1 MENMKVTQDMV
12 DSFMQSKNLDFDVVM
27 VPTYAQVPITKDN
40 GVGET
45 EFKPLNA
52 FAPMRTDTNTFL
64 SSGGMS
70 KDFVPIQNRDA
81 FKIITQLSGVADIEL
96 KSAGEWNGGAG
107 VFAQVSLG
115 TDMVIGKNYG
125 DIGQEHQRTD
135 TVRKYLSIVNSHD
148 GSRAL
153 TILITPYRFFCMNQI
168 ARAVNTAKK
177 NENTFISI
185 RHNASA
191 EERIHELIR
200 TVHIADEAFQYSE
213 EVYNKMTQ
221 LKINEEYAKEVMNRL
236 FPPTFTEGRG
246 KTIWTNRYENVVK
259 RFNFADKGKIEKDT
273 AWNLYN
279 AIQGTVQHDS
289 RNTATKM
296 RSVLMGPIAQQ
307 SSDIM
312 TAVLDICS
320 SEHIPASVSAEI
332 EAMTSGF
339 SF

>member
-1 MENMKVTQDMV
+1 MEDMKVTQDMV
-12 DSFMQSKNLDFDVVM
+12 DSFMKTKNLDFEVAM
-27 VPTYAQVPITKDN
+27 VPTFAQV
-40 GVGET
+40 GE
-45 EFKPLNA
+45 EFKSLGA
-52 FAPMRTDTNTFL
+52 FAPMRTDTGVFL
-64 SSGGMS
+64 SSGGLS
-70 KDFVPIQNRDA
+70 KEFTPIQNRDA
-81 FKIITQLSGVADIEL
+81 FKIITQLAGVADIEL
-96 KSAGEWNGGAG
+96 KNGGMWSSGAG

-168 ARAVNTAKK
+168 AKAVNKAKK
-177 NENTFISI
+177 TEDSFISI

-200 TVHIADEAFQYSE
+200 TVHIADDAFHYSE

-221 LKINEEYAKEVMNRL
+221 LKINPEYVKETLNRL
-236 FPPTFTEGRG
+236 FPLNHADGRG
-246 KTIWTNRYENVVK
+246 KTIWENRLEAVQK
-259 RFNFADKGKIEKDT
+259 RFNFADGGRVERDT

-289 RNTATKM
+289 RNTSTKN
-296 RSVLMGPIAQQ
+296 RSILMGPIAQQ

-312 TAVLDICS
+312 VEVLDVCS

-339 SF
+339 MF

>member
-1 MENMKVTQDMV
+1 MENAMNVTQDMV
-12 DSFMQSKNLDFDVVM
+12 DTFLHTNNLDFTVQM
-27 VPTYAQVPITKDN
+27 VPTFGQVPVVKDN
-40 GVGET
+40 GVIDT
-45 EFKPLNA
+45 EMKPLGA

-64 SSGGMS
+64 SSGGLS
-70 KDFVPIQNRDA
+70 KDFTPIQNRDA
-81 FKIITQLSGVADIEL
+81 FKIITQLAGVTNIEL
-96 KSAGEWNGGAG
+96 KNSGIWGNGAG

-115 TDMVIGKNYG
+115 SMNVGNG
-125 DIGQEHQRTD
+125 DDKVG
-135 TVRKYLSIVNSHD
+135 KYLSIVNSHD

-153 TILITPYRFFCMNQI
+153 SILITPYRFFCMNQI
-168 ARAVNTAKK
+168 AKAVNKAKQI
-177 NENTFISI
+177 ENTFISI

-191 EERIHELIR
+191 EEKIEELIR
-200 TVHIADEAFQYSE
+200 TVHIADNAFQYSE
-213 EVYNKMTQ
+213 EVYNKMAQ
-221 LKINEEYAKEVMNRL
+221 MKINEEYVKETLARL
-236 FPPTFTEGRG
+236 FPLEHTDGRG
-246 KTIWTNRYENVVK
+246 KTIWQNRMEGVQK
-259 RFNFADKGKIEKDT
+259 RFNFADGGRIERDT

-339 SF
+339 TF

>member
-1 MENMKVTQDMV
+1 METNMQVTQDMV
-12 DSFMQSKNLDFDVVM
+12 DSFLVTKNLDFTVQM
-27 VPTYAQVPITKDN
+27 VPTFGQVSVTKED
-40 GVGET
+40 GTLDT
-45 EFKPLNA
+45 EMKPLGA

-64 SSGGMS
+64 SSGGLS
-70 KDFVPIQNRDA
+70 KDFTPIQNRDA
-81 FKIITQLSGVADIEL
+81 FKIITQLAGVTNIEL
-96 KSAGEWNGGAG
+96 KNGGQWSNGAG

-115 TDMVIGKNYG
+115 SMNVGNG
-125 DIGQEHQRTD
+125 DDKVG
-135 TVRKYLSIVNSHD
+135 KYLSIVNSHD

-168 ARAVNTAKK
+168 AKAVNKAKK
-177 NENTFISI
+177 NENSFISI

-200 TVHIADEAFQYSE
+200 TVHIADDSFQYSE
-213 EVYNKMTQ
+213 EVYNKLAQ
-221 LKINEEYAKEVMNRL
+221 LKINEEYVKEALTRL
-236 FPPTFTEGRG
+236 FPIEHNDGRG
-246 KTIWTNRYENVVK
+246 KTIWENRMQGVK
-259 RFNFADKGKIEKDT
+259 NRFMFADAGRIERDT

-296 RSVLMGPIAQQ
+296 RSVLMGSIAQQ

-312 TAVLDICS
+312 TTVLDVCS

-332 EAMTSGF
+332 EAMMAGVL
-339 SF
+339 